1 MVVARGPGAANNAGR
16 GATRDGGPGTVDGA
30 GRIVV
35 SGLTKRFG
43 PVTAV
48 EDLSFTVEP
57 GSITGFLGPNGA
69 GKTTTLR
76 MLLGLVTPDAGSATI
91 GGRPYQDLP
100 RPYDQVGAALEATGF
115 HPART
120 GRNHLWVYCTVN
132 GYPHRRADE
141 VLDVVGLSGAGR
153 RAVGGY
159 SLGMRQRLALAAA
172 LLGDPAV
179 LVLDE
184 PANGLDPEGIAWLRR
199 LLRDLAAEGRTVLVS
214 SHLLAE
220 AQQFVDR
227 VVIIH
232 RGRCVRQGSL
242 ADLAAEQ
249 GPVVRVR
256 TSGADRLSAAL
267 ARAAVRPERI
277 TRTGPD
283 ELRVAG
289 VEAEQVGRLA
299 FGEGVE
305 VLWLAAEAGDLE
317 QVFFALTTG
326 GEQSG
331 GDQPAG
337 VLRQVG

>member
-1 MVVARGPGAANNAGR
+1 MVVTQGRGEASEAGR
-16 GATRDGGPGTVDGA
+16 RMADDA

-43 PVTAV
+43 AVTAV
-48 EDLSFTVEP
+48 EDLSFTVEH

-91 GGRPYQDLP
+91 GGRPYRDLP
-100 RPYDQVGAALEATGF
+100 RPYDEVGAALEATGF
-115 HPART
+115 HPARS
-120 GRNHLWVYCTVN
+120 GRNHLRVYCSVN
-132 GYPHRRADE
+132 GYPGRRADE
-141 VLDVVGLSGAGR
+141 VLDVVGLSDAGR

-172 LLGDPAV
+172 LLGDPQV

-199 LLRDLAAEGRTVLVS
+199 LLRDLAAQGRTVLVS

-220 AQQFVDR
+220 AQQLLDH

-232 RGRCVRQGSL
+232 RGRCVRQGGL
-242 ADLAAEQ
+242 AELSAGH

-256 TSGADRLSAAL
+256 TPQADRLSAAL
-267 ARAAVRPERI
+267 AEAGVPPNRVE
-277 TRTGPD
+277 RTGPD
-283 ELRVAG
+283 QLRVTG
-289 VEAEQVGRLA
+289 LDVERIGRLA
-299 FGEGVE
+299 FREHAE
-305 VLWLAAEAGDLE
+305 VLLLAAEASDLE
-317 QVFFALTTG
+317 QVFLAITAA
-326 GEQSG
+326 SG
-331 GDQPAG
+331 HDPAG
-337 VLRQVG
+337 GLQKVG

>member
-1 MVVARGPGAANNAGR
+1 MVVTRGPGQASD
-16 GATRDGGPGTVDGA
+16 TRRRTVDGA
-30 GRIVV
+30 GKIVV

-43 PVTAV
+43 TVTAV
-48 EDLSFTVEP
+48 DDLSFTVEP
-57 GSITGFLGPNGA
+57 GTITGFLGPNGA

-91 GGRPYQDLP
+91 GGRPYRDLP
-100 RPYDQVGAALEATGF
+100 RPYDAVGAALEATGF
-115 HPART
+115 HPARS
-120 GRNHLWVYCTVN
+120 GRNHLRVYCTVN
-132 GYPHRRADE
+132 GYPRRRADE
-141 VLDVVGLSGAGR
+141 VLDLVGLSGAGR

-159 SLGMRQRLALAAA
+159 SLGMRQRLALATA
-172 LLGDPAV
+172 LLGDPRV

-199 LLRDLAAEGRTVLVS
+199 LLRDLAAKGKTLLVS

-220 AQQFVDR
+220 AQQLVHH

-242 ADLAAEQ
+242 ADLAAGY

-256 TSGADRLSAAL
+256 TPQVDRLSSAL
-267 ARAAVRPERI
+267 AQAGVPPERVE
-277 TRTGPD
+277 RTGPD
-283 ELRVAG
+283 QLRVTG
-289 VEAEQVGRLA
+289 LDAEPIGRLA
-299 FGEGVE
+299 FRERVE

-326 GEQSG
+326 G
-331 GDQPAG
+331 DQPTG
-337 VLRQVG
+337 VLQQMA